1 MVAIATEKQI
11 KYAKAI
17 SEELNIPL
25 PEKCEKDLYFKF
37 ISENNEKFKER
48 KNAELYREKSF
59 KRKNKKIIFRVN
71 DYLMEALK
79 NVENKH
85 GIYIFW
91 SNNELCYIG
100 KSMDLG
106 LRILS
111 SLKERITLEQ
121 IIDEVSWCVT
131 ESVADMHILEPYLI
145 TKYKPKMNTEF
156 MCEDFSNLFNCEIKI
171 EELLKL
177 KTYSEI
183 KILEVEK

>member
-1 MVAIATEKQI
+1 MATATEKQI

-17 SEELNIPL
+17 SKELDIQL

-37 ISENNEKFKER
+37 ISENDEKFKKKRNFEFY
-48 KNAELYREKSF
+48 KEKSF
-59 KRKNKKIIFRVN
+59 KRKNKKIIYCVS
-71 DYLMEALK
+71 DYLLETLK
-79 NVENKH
+79 QIEKKH

-121 IIDEVSWCVT
+121 MIDEVSWYVT
-131 ESVADMHILEPYLI
+131 ENVADIHVLEPYLI

-156 MCEDFSNLFNCEIKI
+156 MCEDFTKLFNCEFDIEKIIKI
-171 EELLKL
+171 

-183 KILEVEK
+183 KVLEGEE